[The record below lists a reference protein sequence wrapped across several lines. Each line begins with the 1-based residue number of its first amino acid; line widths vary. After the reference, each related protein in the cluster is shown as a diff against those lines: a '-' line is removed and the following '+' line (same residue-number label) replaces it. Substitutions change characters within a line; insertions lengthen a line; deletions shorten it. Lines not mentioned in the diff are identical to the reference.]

1 MGIFLFPSLIYMAYG
16 AMYPA
21 LPDLIYSVPWLYP
34 FLAIIAAILCT
45 SFVSILVLLQFTSC
59 TAGYFNAS
67 KGSKTWQTYPSGTR

>member
-1 MGIFLFPSLIYMAYG
+1 MAYG

-45 SFVSILVLLQFTSC
+45 SFVSILACYNSLRVQPAILMRPKAPKPGKRILWN
-59 TAGYFNAS
+59 G
-67 KGSKTWQTYPSGTR
+67 